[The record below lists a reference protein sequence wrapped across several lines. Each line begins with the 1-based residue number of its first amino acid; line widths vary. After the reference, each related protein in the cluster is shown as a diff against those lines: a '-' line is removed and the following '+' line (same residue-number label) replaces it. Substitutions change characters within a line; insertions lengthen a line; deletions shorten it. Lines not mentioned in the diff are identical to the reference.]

1 MGTSML
7 MNLFPGVTSLL
18 VQDPM
23 VAGARILLII
33 FGFFLAYLGFK
44 RTLEPLIMVPMGIGM
59 ICVNCGVLF
68 LEGGKIGTIF
78 LDPLVS
84 EPNALLNIMQFSTAH
99 I

>member
-33 FGFFLAYLGFK
+33 FGFFFGVSGF
-44 RTLEPLIMVPMGIGM
+44 
-59 ICVNCGVLF
+59 
-68 LEGGKIGTIF
+68 
-78 LDPLVS
+78 
-84 EPNALLNIMQFSTAH
+84 
-99 I
+99 